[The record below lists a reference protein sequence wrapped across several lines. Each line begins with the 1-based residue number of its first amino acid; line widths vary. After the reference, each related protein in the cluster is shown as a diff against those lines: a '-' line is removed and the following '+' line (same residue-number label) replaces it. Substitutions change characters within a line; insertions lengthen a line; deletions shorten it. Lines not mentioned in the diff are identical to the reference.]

1 MYCQPHASPPDKA
14 CMEPFGLDSPAP
26 VVEAGTLTS
35 SAAIRIIVGKGAA
48 ALPGL
53 GTGWARQ

>member
-14 CMEPFGLDSPAP
+14 CMEPFGLDPPAP

-48 ALPGL
+48 ALPG
-53 GTGWARQ
+53 Q